1 MPSSPHPIV
10 PLITSL
16 REHDLL
22 SLGEL
27 SRQDVE
33 TLFATAAAL
42 KKDVKPYSK
51 ALDGR
56 SVAMLF
62 EKPSL
67 RTRVSFEVGIHK
79 LGGHAVYLDHSEQR
93 LGERETIAD
102 YGHNLERWVDAI
114 VARVYKQTILEGLS
128 EASRVPVINALSD
141 LHHPCQALADY
152 LTLREKFP
160 KRAWNDIRLAYVGDG
175 NNVCHSLVELG
186 AILGVH
192 VTVLTPPGRNPSTPI
207 MKRCAAFAAKSGST
221 IKVSHDLADIAGH
234 DAVYTDVWVSMGQG
248 RETER
253 VRELFKPFQV
263 NANLMGLAGRGLSG
277 GARSLFM
284 HCLPAHRGSEVTDEV
299 IDAAE
304 SVVFDQAENRM
315 HAQMALL
322 VHMLCG

>member
-1 MPSSPHPIV
+1 MPSPSSPIV
-10 PLITSL
+10 PHVSAL
-16 REHDLL
+16 RGRDLL
-22 SLGEL
+22 SLGAL
-27 SRQDVE
+27 SKQDIE
-33 TLFATAAAL
+33 TLFATAAAI
-42 KKDVKPYSK
+42 KTDVTPFRKS
-51 ALDGR
+51 LDGR

-67 RTRVSFEVGIHK
+67 RTRVSFEVGIHR

-141 LHHPCQALADY
+141 LHHPCQALADF
-152 LTLREKFP
+152 LTLREKFSR
-160 KRAWNDIRLAYVGDG
+160 RAWSDIRLAYVGDG
-175 NNVCHSLVELG
+175 NNVCHSLVEL
-186 AILGVH
+186 ASILGVH
-192 VTVLTPPGRNPSTPI
+192 VTVLTPPGRSPNVAI
-207 MKRCAAFAAKSGST
+207 MKQCASFAARSGST
-221 IKVSHDLADIAGH
+221 IRVTHDLGDVAGH

-248 RETER
+248 SETDQ
-253 VRELFKPFQV
+253 VRELFRPFQV
-263 NANLMGLAGRGLSG
+263 NAGLMAIASRGL
-277 GARSLFM
+277 GAGAKSLFM